1 MERITLIKKC
11 LSLKPQRIE
20 WFNHFTNLTDG
31 QLIQAYLKLTNQLN

>member
-20 WFNHFTNLTDG
+20 WFNYFTNLTDG
-31 QLIQAYLKLTNQLN
+31 QLIQAYLRLSNQLN